1 MTKDITTTERVIG
14 FAKEFIGCILDDH
27 GYELVRFQNEDGETR
42 YAIEDKKHGIFLIGE
57 GHELLDLDEVVTWID
72 RELYD
77 RD

>member
-1 MTKDITTTERVIG
+1 MTKEIKTSERVIR
-14 FAKEFIGCILDDH
+14 FAEEFTENILDDH
-27 GYELVRFQNEDGETR
+27 GYELFRFQNEDGETR